1 MTSYKKGLRSL
12 AVVLLATA
20 FGLGFAWLASS
31 NGITAYGYP
40 VPVIC
45 AAIAFAVNW
54 LAFIPSAIAR
64 TEKFYDL
71 VGAITNLSM
80 IGAACILSAPLD
92 ARAIIIAAMVAIWAL
107 RLGFFLFVRIEK
119 SGGVDHRFDAIKI
132 NPPRFLVAWTLQ
144 AVWTIITAAA
154 ALVVISATNRAP
166 IDVFFWIGTAI
177 WITGFLIEVLADRQK
192 SAFKADAANRGKFI
206 SIGLWSWSQHPNYFG
221 EIVLWIGAT
230 IVAIPVLSGWSFLV
244 FASPLLITL
253 QITKVSGINLLDKA
267 AKKKWGDDPEYQEYR
282 RTTSLLVLR
291 PPRS

>member
-1 MTSYKKGLRSL
+1 MASNKNALRSFV
-12 AVVLLATA
+12 VVLFATA
-20 FGLGFAWLASS
+20 LGLGFAWLAGC

-40 VPVIC
+40 VPAIC

-80 IGAACILSAPLD
+80 IGAACVLSAPLD
-92 ARAIIIAAMVAIWAL
+92 TRAIVIAAMVAIWAV
-107 RLGFFLFVRIEK
+107 RLGSFLFVRIEK
-119 SGGVDHRFDAIKI
+119 SGGVDHRFDAIKV

-154 ALVVISATNRAP
+154 ALVCISATARAP
-166 IDVFFWIGTAI
+166 IDLFFGIGTAI
-177 WITGFLIEVLADRQK
+177 WIVGFTIEVLADRQK
-192 SAFKADAANRGKFI
+192 SAFKADLANTGKFI